1 MKKNLVKKAVLPVFV
16 ALLCSVIALTSVS
29 YAWFTM
35 GNKASVEQLELSVTS
50 ASGMQVSA
58 TGNEGT
64 FKSVISLADLTA
76 QGTSNQMPT
85 KDNEGQFDFAFTP
98 VSTTDTLSSNLH
110 KFWTG
115 TVKDNGAVEYAAE
128 ASGAKNYMYFD
139 LYFKSNGG
147 QTLYFDISSTVA
159 DSTTNDKNTSLGMR
173 VSFVYFGS
181 SQKPGTVDGG
191 ITNLTSTAT
200 KAVIW
205 EPNATEHTQDALNRG
220 ATAGSKATAYGVDP
234 TGTKTAITLPEAVSK
249 TIDQTSVAG
258 LKIADMTQG
267 YHKVRVYIWLEGE
280 DIDCAN
286 DISGGSVLVNLS
298 FFQAPTSAN

>member
-35 GNKASVEQLELSVTS
+35 GNKASVAELELSVTS

-58 TGNEGT
+58 TGNEGDY
-64 FKSVISLADLTA
+64 KSLIPLAELTA
-76 QGTSNQMPT
+76 IASNQMPK
-85 KDNEGQFDFAFTP
+85 KDNEGKFDFAFTP

-115 TVKDNGAVEYAAE
+115 TVQDNGSVVYAEEAE
-128 ASGAKNYMYFD
+128 GAKNYMYFD

-159 DSTTNDKNTSLGMR
+159 DSTANDKNTSLGMR

-181 SQKPGTVDGG
+181 SQKPGTVEGG
-191 ITNLTSTAT
+191 ITNLASTAT

-220 ATAGSKATAYGVDP
+220 AIQGQKNAANGVNP
-234 TGTKTAITLPEAVSK
+234 EGTKTAITLPEAVSK
-249 TIDQTSVAG
+249 TIDQTTSNG

-298 FFQAPTSAN
+298 FFQAPTI

>member
-35 GNKASVEQLELSVTS
+35 GNKASVDTLELSVTS
-50 ASGMQVSA
+50 ASGMQVSS

-64 FKSVISLADLTA
+64 FKSLIPLAELTEIA
-76 QGTSNQMPT
+76 SNQMPKKT
-85 KDNEGQFDFAFTP
+85 DGKFDFAFTP
-98 VSTTDTLSSNLH
+98 VSTTNELSEGLH

-115 TVKDNGAVEYAAE
+115 TVKQDGTVEYAAE
-128 ASGAKNYMYFD
+128 VAGAKNYMYFD

-147 QTLYFDISSTVA
+147 QTLYFDISSTVLDVETA
-159 DSTTNDKNTSLGMR
+159 DKNTSLGMR

-181 SQKPGTVDGG
+181 SQTPGAAG
-191 ITNLTSTAT
+191 ITNLASTA
-200 KAVIW
+200 KEAVIW
-205 EPNATEHTQDALNRG
+205 EPNATQHTQDALNRG
-220 ATAGSKATAYGVDP
+220 AQDGQKSAANGVNL
-234 TGTKTAITLPEAVSK
+234 TGVRTAISLPEAVSK
-249 TIDQTSVAG
+249 TVDQVATDG
-258 LKIADMTQG
+258 LKITDMTQG

-286 DISGGSVLVNLS
+286 DISGGSVKVDLK
-298 FFQAPTSAN
+298 FFQAPTN